1 MKDGS
6 RMRYSNIILRG
17 LGFMLMFCI
26 GCSSPQG
33 EVFPVLA
40 EPLVWPKP
48 PEQPRVK
55 YVGAL
60 STEADLKKEV
70 PWLQG
75 LGEVIF
81 GKKEIGVLVGPYAVV
96 MDKDNKLF
104 VADAGSGLV
113 QVFDL
118 SGREY
123 RQFSALSGEETLQ
136 TPVALT
142 LVDDHVY
149 VADSVLHKVCVFD
162 RKGNFIFSFGDNL
175 LTRPAG
181 IAYWQEGQK
190 IYVAD
195 AATHVI
201 KVFGTGGK
209 FLFDIGARGINA
221 GQFNFPTH
229 LWVDKPGLLYVSD
242 TLNYRVQVFTSDGKF
257 VKMFGEH
264 GDRPGYFA
272 HPCGIATDSVGRIYV
287 TDRQFENIQI
297 FDSDGRILLAIG
309 GEGSGL
315 GEFWLPAGVFI
326 DDRNRIYIA
335 DSFNKRIQVFELL
348 GVSENEE

>member
-1 MKDGS
+1 MDMKDGS

-17 LGFMLMFCI
+17 LGFMLMFCV

-40 EPLVWPKP
+40 ESLVWPKP

-70 PWLQG
+70 SWFQSV
-75 LGEVIF
+75 GEFVF
-81 GKKEIGVLVGPYAVV
+81 GKEDIGILVGPYAVAIDE
-96 MDKDNKLF
+96 DKRLF

-113 QVFDL
+113 QAFDL
-118 SGREY
+118 SKRRY
-123 RQFSALSGEETLQ
+123 NQFSAISGEETLQ
-136 TPVALT
+136 MPVALT
-142 LVDDHVY
+142 LADNRIY
-149 VADSVLHKVCVFD
+149 VADSVLRKVCVL
-162 RKGNFIFSFGDNL
+162 K
-175 LTRPAG
+175 RPAG
-181 IAYWQEGQK
+181 IAHWQEANK
-190 IYVAD
+190 VYVAD
-195 AATHVI
+195 AVTHIVN
-201 KVFGTGGK
+201 VFDESGK
-209 FLFDIGARGINA
+209 FLFEIGTRGINA

-229 LWVDKPGLLYVSD
+229 LWVDKSGLLYVSD
-242 TLNYRVQVFTSDGKF
+242 TLNYRVQVFTGDGKF
-257 VKMFGEH
+257 LKMVGEH
-264 GDRPGYFA
+264 GNRPGYFA
-272 HPCGIATDSVGRIYV
+272 HPCGIAADSAGRIYV
-287 TDRQFENIQI
+287 TDRQFENFQI